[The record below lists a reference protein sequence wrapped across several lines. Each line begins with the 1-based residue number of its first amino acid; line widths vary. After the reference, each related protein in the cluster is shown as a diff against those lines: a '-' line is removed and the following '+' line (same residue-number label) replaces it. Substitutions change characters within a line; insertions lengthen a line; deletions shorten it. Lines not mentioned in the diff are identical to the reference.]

1 MQPAI
6 QVRSLLFL
14 VAMPLVFTIFMGF
27 AYRAGSDPADQDDR
41 IPLALVD
48 PQPDEDLNTLLA
60 QRLMESQ
67 VVALTPM
74 AEAPALDALQSGE
87 VAGVLLVPPDF
98 NRLGMVGEPVQLQL
112 VAAAGSLEAQS
123 LYQVLRVP
131 VSQLMSAVEISRE
144 AVDDLP
150 GADPKKEQAAAL
162 DLAWD
167 LWEAENQ
174 PDLVRAEQA
183 APPTSE
189 DWTGGNPYNQAS
201 PGILVQF
208 AIIGLIT
215 SAQVLVLERQT
226 HTLQRMRTTDLQPWE
241 IIAGHVLAMFALVFL
256 QILLLVIF
264 GQLVLGVDYLH
275 APLSTLLVS
284 LALSL
289 WVAAMGLL
297 IGLLAKE
304 EQQVILYSMI
314 AMFVFSSLGG
324 TWFPLEAS
332 GGMFAAIGR
341 LLPSAWAMTGYQNI
355 LIRGLGLASAWK
367 PALVLLAYAL
377 GFFALSAWRLRK
389 MDL

>member
-1 MQPAI
+1 
-6 QVRSLLFL
+6 L
-14 VAMPLVFTIFMGF
+14 VA
-27 AYRAGSDPADQDDR
+27 
-41 IPLALVD
+41 
-48 PQPDEDLNTLLA
+48 E
-60 QRLMESQ
+60 
-67 VVALTPM
+67 
-74 AEAPALDALQSGE
+74 
-87 VAGVLLVPPDF
+87 
-98 NRLGMVGEPVQLQL
+98 
-112 VAAAGSLEAQS
+112 AGSLEAQS

-131 VSQLMSAVEISRE
+131 LSQLMSAVEISRQA
-144 AVDDLP
+144 AVFVPAADLQN
-150 GADPKKEQAAAL
+150 EQTAAL
-162 DLAWD
+162 DLAWE
-167 LWEAENQ
+167 LWEVENQ
-174 PDLVRAEQA
+174 IDLVQVEQA
-183 APPTSE
+183 APPPSD

-215 SAQVLVLERQT
+215 SAQILVLERQT
-226 HTLQRMRTTDLQPWE
+226 RTLHRMRTTDMQPWA

-256 QILLLVIF
+256 QILLLVVF

-332 GGMFAAIGR
+332 GGTFAAIGR

-355 LIRGLGLASAWK
+355 LIRGLGTAAAWK
-367 PALVLLAYAL
+367 PVLVLLAYAL
-377 GFFALSAWRLRK
+377 GFFGLAAWRLRK
-389 MDL
+389 MTL